1 MAVNCLVRPL
11 VMVGLAGVTV
21 IDCSVA
27 AVTVSVVVPETPPK
41 VAEMTE
47 DPAATLVARP
57 LAEIVATA
65 GEPEV
70 QVTEAEMSWVV
81 PSE

>member
-1 MAVNCLVRPL
+1 VNCLVRPL

-27 AVTVSVVVPETPPK
+27 AVTVSVVVPETSPK